1 MPCRRHAGEQDVD
14 KRGWQ
19 TVSRILTG
27 NLEDLDLDEIVRV
40 IALSRRSGLLSVDGA
55 EGKAELSFVA
65 GRLVRARLQDASDT
79 VGAVLVRAGLLDDD
93 DLVAP
98 PGVTEGAETLEQVV
112 ERVAAERG
120 EPGLLVKVDDLIGEE
135 LSGTVIRVMLWRSG
149 AFHFRIGGEDGAPL
163 RYPRDTA
170 LTLPAGVDADELSR
184 EARRRRQEKRSD
196 PLAAL
201 STPPTRATRGGNGE
215 QIELFL
221 VDDDPTFLQNAERV
235 CTDAGI
241 HVAVV
246 PNARAAID
254 RFFALGAGEAPSF
267 MVVDLVM
274 PRSTG
279 KGILGGLEVLK
290 RAADLDLAH
299 RLFLA
304 LDEPHSDAETLA
316 RQLGVA
322 GIVKKPKSQGRSPQ
336 GEPPLA
342 PYLNPVLERLRR
354 QPLVAASYDLAREL
368 RTELGEVS
376 AEWRT
381 EGGRIVDDNV
391 KNLETLKA
399 LLGELN
405 EPNFDEEIPLLVLRF
420 ASAFFVRGAL
430 FHVDQR
436 KSELYGLGGFGLGVA
451 DPGRLVHSIR
461 IPMAADTVFSRALQE
476 KAGVRQPFF
485 DSEWNLRL
493 TAALGGPRPRDVY
506 TAPLISPRGVEAV
519 IYADNA
525 TDPRPFPDIHLLEI
539 FLQQSA
545 AAIERATLKQQ
556 LKRLIAATA

>member
-1 MPCRRHAGEQDVD
+1 M
-14 KRGWQ
+14 
-19 TVSRILTG
+19 SRILTG

-40 IALSRRSGLLSVDGA
+40 IGLSRRSGLLSVDGS
-55 EGKAELSFVA
+55 EGKVELSFVG
-65 GRLVRARLQDASDT
+65 GRLVRARLQDTSDT
-79 VGAVLVRAGLLDDD
+79 VGDVLVRAGLVDRP
-93 DLVAP
+93 DLAAP

-112 ERVAAERG
+112 DRVAAERG
-120 EPGLLVKVDDLIGEE
+120 EPGLLVKVDDLVAEE
-135 LSGTVIRVMLWRSG
+135 LRNTVIRVMLWRSG
-149 AFHFRIGGEDGAPL
+149 AFHFRVGGDEGAPL

-170 LTLPAGVDADELSR
+170 LTLPAGIDADELSR
-184 EARRRRQEKRSD
+184 EARRRRQEKRAD
-196 PLAAL
+196 PLSGL
-201 STPPTRATRGGNGE
+201 STTPRAARANGD
-215 QIELFL
+215 QVELFL
-221 VDDDPTFLQNAERV
+221 VDDDPTFLQTVERA
-235 CTDAGI
+235 CTDAGL
-241 HVAVV
+241 HVAAV

-254 RFFALGAGEAPSF
+254 RFFALGASDAPSF

-290 RAADLDLAH
+290 RAADLDLAG

-304 LDEPHSDAETLA
+304 VDEPHADAENLA
-316 RQLGVA
+316 RSLGAA
-322 GIVKKPKSQGRSPQ
+322 GIVKKPKSQVRSPAPAPIA

-368 RTELGEVS
+368 RTELGETGG
-376 AEWRT
+376 EWRADS
-381 EGGRIVDDNV
+381 GRIVDENV
-391 KNLETLKA
+391 RNLETLKA

-405 EPNFDEEIPLLVLRF
+405 EPTFDEEIPLLVLRF

-430 FHVDQR
+430 FYVDQR
-436 KSELYGLGGFGLGVA
+436 RAELYGLGGFGLGVA

-461 IPMAADTVFSRALQE
+461 IPVAADTVFSRALQE